1 MEKREWVARGG
12 APPLSKG
19 DNPARHLV
27 GGPLEGT
34 KKKIIKDEVTWHTIT
49 RSLLCHLLIDYIYY
63 QRTYIFC
70 EVPTRD

>member
-34 KKKIIKDEVTWHTIT
+34 KKKNN
-49 RSLLCHLLIDYIYY
+49 
-63 QRTYIFC
+63 
-70 EVPTRD
+70 